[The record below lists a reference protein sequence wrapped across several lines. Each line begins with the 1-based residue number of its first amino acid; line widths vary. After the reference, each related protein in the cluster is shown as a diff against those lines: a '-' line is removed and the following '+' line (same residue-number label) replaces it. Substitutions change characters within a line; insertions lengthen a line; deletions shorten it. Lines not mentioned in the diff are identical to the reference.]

1 MQTNEITDN
10 VTQYFKFENE
20 FASALECDSLE
31 DENTG
36 LVDWV
41 ITFNPPVTD
50 SDHIK
55 DDGTGNKIITTSGGV
70 LLAKVSFQL
79 ISDEFDISDFALKE
93 DEFVP
98 TTGIKINLNVKDSIE
113 NKSAFRFVDATASKN
128 ADLDNLIM
136 SSGTTDEENQDNSTY
151 KEYELNPKFDKD
163 TLSYELELLENVDE
177 LNLKPILSDAKSSM
191 KLRKPK
197 RSEDGNLVYESDG
210 TTIEYEE
217 IDIQN
222 NISIPVKLNE
232 LGKGDTNLTI
242 TVTAEDGKTQKIYT
256 VVVKRPYATI
266 TGKTI
271 LADFDNEDVV
281 NNVFDV
287 YGVQLENRAD
297 INIYEADLI
306 EWESIPD
313 IYGSTYEDPFTY
325 EKIENISKKFEY
337 TTKNDG
343 TFEIYI
349 TPGKFDIQIT
359 RLGFLDYIYSD
370 VIVNSG
376 DIIDI
381 GDIRLV
387 AGDSNRDGVIS
398 QEDVN
403 TTKKY
408 MDIDNTSSEFKLQ
421 YNPSQI
427 GTVVAEDLAYVKGNQ
442 DKEIKIEY
450 FK

>member
-136 SSGTTDEENQDNSTY
+136 SSGTTDEENPDNSTY

-163 TLSYELELLENVDE
+163 TLNYELELLENIDE

-210 TTIEYEE
+210 TIIEYEE

-256 VVVKRPYATI
+256 VVVKRPYGVIKGSIYTAPTASSGVYKANIRAYESDEVAKKITWGTSGGDNVHNELMLINSKNFSTNDDGTYEIYLVPGTYDILIDKTSYLDCVYISKTLNANQTI
-266 TGKTI
+266 DLGNKNLYVGDLNKDGIISGKDMALMQSKYGLDDTSI
-271 LADFDNEDVV
+271 DFNPDYDFDGN
-281 NNVFDV
+281 
-287 YGVQLENRAD
+287 
-297 INIYEADLI
+297 
-306 EWESIPD
+306 
-313 IYGSTYEDPFTY
+313 
-325 EKIENISKKFEY
+325 
-337 TTKNDG
+337 
-343 TFEIYI
+343 
-349 TPGKFDIQIT
+349 
-359 RLGFLDYIYSD
+359 
-370 VIVNSG
+370 G
-376 DIIDI
+376 DIS
-381 GDIRLV
+381 RKRYCLY
-387 AGDSNRDGVIS
+387 
-398 QEDVN
+398 
-403 TTKKY
+403 K
-408 MDIDNTSSEFKLQ
+408 
-421 YNPSQI
+421 
-427 GTVVAEDLAYVKGNQ
+427 
-442 DKEIKIEY
+442 
-450 FK
+450 